1 MYNIPLQQNNL
12 KKRKKYG
19 TKVEKNEGEGSDPE
33 IQRKEEKKKK
43 RGKKNRINYYYYFFL
58 NVFLGG

>member
-33 IQRKEEKKKK
+33 IQRKEEEEEEEREKK
-43 RGKKNRINYYYYFFL
+43 
-58 NVFLGG
+58 

>member
-19 TKVEKNEGEGSDPE
+19 TKVEKNEGEGGA
-33 IQRKEEKKKK
+33 IQRSREKKK
-43 RGKKNRINYYYYFFL
+43 RRRREGKKIE
-58 NVFLGG
+58 

>member
-19 TKVEKNEGEGSDPE
+19 TKVEKNEGEGGERSRDPE
-33 IQRKEEKKKK
+33 KKKKKKKK
-43 RGKKNRINYYYYFFL
+43 RGKKNRINYYY
-58 NVFLGG
+58 VF

>member
-33 IQRKEEKKKK
+33 IQRRRRRRRE
-43 RGKKNRINYYYYFFL
+43 GKKIEY
-58 NVFLGG
+58 

>member
-33 IQRKEEKKKK
+33 IQSKEEEEEEEREKK
-43 RGKKNRINYYYYFFL
+43 
-58 NVFLGG
+58 

>member
-43 RGKKNRINYYYYFFL
+43 RGKKNRINYYYFFL
-58 NVFLGG
+58 NVLGG